1 MGCHGSTFVLLDDMI
16 MGTSSLD
23 FYKNIQ
29 SNKILLFILQK
40 LSVIYGLGI
49 KLRLFF
55 YKAGLFKTESIPTYV
70 VSIGNLTTGGTG
82 KTPFVA
88 MLARWASRNGI
99 RVAILSRGYKR
110 KKGRGLIVVSDGR
123 KILVSSEES
132 GDEAFMLAKKLDS
145 VPVLVS
151 KKRCATALLALES
164 FNSQLL
170 VLDDAYQHLS
180 IKRDLNI
187 LLIDSLRKFGNNFL
201 LPAGPLREPAEEVKR
216 ADIIVLTKCKDI
228 NSASDIA
235 SYVRKTY
242 PQTPVLRASHFPEK
256 ILLPLKNKSYLPNF
270 IRNKRI
276 IAFAG
281 LASPDDFFNMIKD
294 LGGIIVQSRPFSD
307 HKYYKEHEIK
317 ELLNVKTLLSADFLL
332 TTEKDWARIDGKFED
347 DDSLAVL
354 TIEMRLLEGQEE
366 KKRAFFR
373 SIKEGIQG
381 SNEVI

>member
-1 MGCHGSTFVLLDDMI
+1 MSMGI
-16 MGTSSLD
+16 SSLD
-23 FYKNIQ
+23 FYNNIQ
-29 SNKILLFILQK
+29 SNKIFLFIFQK
-40 LSVIYGLGI
+40 LSLIYALGI
-49 KLRLFF
+49 KLRLVF

-99 RVAILSRGYKR
+99 RAAVLSRGYKR

-151 KKRCATALLALES
+151 RKRCAAAFLALKL

-170 VLDDAYQHLS
+170 VLDDGYQHLS

-201 LPAGPLREPAEEVKR
+201 LPAGPLREPTEEIKR

-228 NSASDIA
+228 DSASDIA
-235 SYVRKTY
+235 SFVRKNY
-242 PQTPVLRASHFPEK
+242 PQTQVLKAGHFPEK
-256 ILLPLKNKSYLPNF
+256 VWLPLKNKSYSPKF
-270 IRNKRI
+270 IRSKRI
-276 IAFAG
+276 VAFAG

-294 LGGIIVQSRPFSD
+294 LGGIIVHSRSFSD
-307 HKYYKEHEIK
+307 HKDYKQREIK
-317 ELLNVKTLLSADFLL
+317 ELAGLKVSLNADFLL
-332 TTEKDWARIDGKFED
+332 STEKDWARINGKIEYD
-347 DDSLAVL
+347 ENLAIL
-354 TIEMRLLEGQEE
+354 TIKVRLLPGQERE
-366 KKRAFFR
+366 KKKLFR
-373 SIKEGIQG
+373 MIKEGVIQ
-381 SNEVI
+381 SKKSYHYKRI